1 VPAILERPRLRL
13 LEVID
18 TGVIDA
24 YIPGCVS
31 ERRPWVTVVET
42 PAYLARAERILD
54 EVQRQAVV
62 DLLTANPEIGD
73 VIQGTGGA
81 RKVRFAVDGRGKS
94 GGARVIYFFHNEG
107 MPVFLLAVY
116 TKNQKANLSAADK
129 NAMQKL
135 CKAIV
140 ATYAKRGG

>member
-1 VPAILERPRLRL
+1 MRASVTP
-13 LEVID
+13 
-18 TGVIDA
+18 
-24 YIPGCVS
+24 IPPHVS

-42 PAYLARAERILD
+42 PVYLARAERILD

-62 DLLTANPEIGD
+62 DLLTVNPEIGEI
-73 VIQGTGGA
+73 IQGTGGA
-81 RKVRFAVDGRGKS
+81 RKVRFALGGRGKS

-107 MPVFLLAVY
+107 MPVFLLTVY
-116 TKNQKANLSAADK
+116 TKSQRANLSAADK

-140 ATYAKRGG
+140 GTYAKKGE

>member
-1 VPAILERPRLRL
+1 M
-13 LEVID
+13 
-18 TGVIDA
+18 
-24 YIPGCVS
+24 S

-54 EVQRQAVV
+54 ETQRQAVV
-62 DLLTANPEIGD
+62 DLLTSNPEVGD
-73 VIQGTGGA
+73 VMQGTGGA
-81 RKVRFAVDGRGKS
+81 RKVRFAVEGRGKS

-107 MPVFLLAVY
+107 MPVFLLTVY

-135 CKAIV
+135 CRAIV
-140 ATYAKRGG
+140 ATYTKRGE